1 MGADLQLTGLAS
13 GFDWAPV
20 VDQLIELERIPQQR
34 LEREKQGNEEKMSDL
49 TVLKSQLDTLNS
61 AGKALQNDDLFQA
74 RKITFDSDS
83 LNGLSASAEA
93 GALTGEF
100 TVSVFSKG
108 TQTEMS
114 SKNRVPDGLGA
125 GLTTST
131 ALKDLPLQTAITK
144 GTYTISGKT
153 LSIDNLDLT
162 LAQVMVSINAVVNGV
177 AGVNPESD
185 GSGITF
191 ELDAS
196 GNRIIVDGGEM
207 SSSSALSNVPILG
220 SPTDTSNFLLSLKL
234 LNRQT
239 STRHADLESGS
250 GVSLW
255 SSLTGNNSF
264 LRQNDTDESLL
275 ASDSRI
281 YVSDGSNLY
290 RRIEKETQYDNTT
303 AYSVNSKVYRNGFVY
318 NMKGKGGDG
327 LTAFP
332 SANWSDS
339 VPSVTQ
345 DDALE
350 EGGAFYKLL
359 TSYASLTPSPLDFD
373 GSNFDPDLTTT
384 NAGAIAKGGVDE
396 GGGNYNFFRAIVNRP
411 VGNTVN
417 WDSLAAD
424 YGAAGIASTA
434 TANALWNNLI
444 PLKIRIGGRF
454 YNTTGTYTAVE
465 HLGKDSD
472 DTIYGPDAAFNG
484 QKYVV
489 GNDSDS
495 TANAKYYKPTHL
507 QWDKVNKI
515 GGSGALISHGGAS
528 ADYNNWATDDYVQIT
543 HPVSS
548 NVKFYKASSQWD
560 PTNAANPVADEL
572 FTLDTSAAVNS
583 TDGLGKLWV
592 DGAYIQDTQAA
603 SGNAEFYKAIGTGA
617 WNNVG
622 SHGGA
627 SDVQS
632 WLKDTVVFNSGDS
645 KFYQAK
651 GNFSV
656 INDHGGAADTTLY
669 ETYNS
674 SNVNNATKLAA
685 MVVDNGSDTFYKAK
699 GNWDETDEHN
709 GGDPVNDF
717 ETTGNLFN
725 NIYALRTDD
734 NKTYEVLVDLTANA
748 NHDNKTNYSQYDVVK
763 QTGTDNYFRA
773 LKNLADYTTS
783 TGTVTVTEANNGS
796 SKFVLDTSGINGK
809 IYKGQAALGN
819 IDAFDSTPLA
829 LYSPN
834 DIVKDA
840 SLSPTAFYKASADWT
855 AVGTAV
861 VDHTSGNAPT
871 QDASGRIVRNSND
884 SAFYKSKGDFTSLSS
899 YVNDSAITAGSS
911 FADTVKSGS
920 SYYTPTY
927 DIETSFTNTNDYNT
941 TKVVKEGGDFFRF
954 KVNYYGSWGATP
966 GGGVGNNEMV
976 YIAADN
982 QIYRNSSGG
991 INTADPTGGGI
1002 TGWTAVGANLNAAEG
1017 SLGGSAILLEKNST
1031 TDPATAT
1038 NWWNDVS
1045 GAVNLGNT
1053 SHASLSTYWEDASA
1067 DVALGTS
1074 YWSITTDPQD
1084 VTNSTY
1090 WVEDTDATDPTANVG
1105 TNEFWEDVTS
1115 LANLSNVTGADT
1127 PGIGNRIWKEVDSTT
1142 LTANAQWWEE
1152 IDDEDLANPD
1162 GSNTEFWT
1170 DVTTDL
1176 TGDTI
1181 FNFNN
1186 VGSAGTMAN
1195 NYWSNATTELTDV
1208 RDGGFTNWW
1217 TDVDTDLTD
1226 LTSTSTETSAFWTD
1240 VTAELTDDSDPKFSS
1255 HWTEFA
1261 HANSA
1266 SDFDASFWQQ
1276 IKPGMERYNS
1286 DGSSGLVGGSI
1297 DYSIWGKLGNVR
1309 GYEGTDGRFGT
1320 HDTGEGFDASGL
1332 SDFGGWAGSATLG
1345 MVVKGS
1351 DNNYY
1356 ECKVANTSLDPALG
1370 NENDWH
1376 FLGSS
1381 LANAKKHY
1389 YTDTDYWE
1397 QVTIGD
1403 FSDTNY
1409 WEEVT
1414 ETIIQSS
1421 QDLGTIDVTQV
1432 LGSANFKS
1440 SLTGLNGANQGVFF
1454 IGEGEGAVRIDYD
1467 ADTDT
1472 VFNIIDRVNSST
1484 ANVHMYYDPV
1494 SDRFVV
1500 RNDEA
1505 GSVGLTLHESS
1516 SWDSLSSS
1524 ANEGRGNLLELM
1536 GLSAPADTSTYA
1548 DYDTGGAVANGDFL
1562 FRTVGGETTYWQAL
1576 QASPSEVPSI
1586 TSSQWRQVIPGV
1598 GRAISDE
1605 LGKNSQVK
1613 VNGGDL
1619 VYSNKT
1625 SFTEDEHGYDGISFD
1640 IANVSIGA
1648 TGTFTVAKDSSRAK
1662 SAIDSFV
1669 TEFNDAQD
1677 YIKSLVSVTNDGEN
1691 VTSGKFSSNIEISR
1705 LGSQLRKT
1713 VFGESIPHSESAT
1726 TTDGANVIVSDDT
1739 KLTNLATD
1747 LKLGANDS
1755 GYTVKILEDS
1765 TNGNNVSYRA
1775 WDGTAWQA
1783 SDAVYSSFRLSNIG
1797 LDFGIGSDRLQVKN
1811 SALLLQALEDEPDKV
1826 QALFDQASTTTYDAN
1841 TQKTRAY
1848 EGVSQAVD
1856 DFITS
1861 FLSGDSGTGYKGAY
1875 NTHIE
1880 SIRSQN
1886 KRLDERIEDF
1896 ESYIEQREKTL
1907 SEGFMRMEEMQSK
1920 LNTQLQTLQNSFK
1933 QS

>member
-1 MGADLQLTGLAS
+1 MGTDLQLTGLAS

-34 LEREKQGNEEKMSDL
+34 LEREKLGNEEKMSDL

-61 AGKALQNDDLFQA
+61 ASKALQNEDLFQA
-74 RKITFDSDS
+74 RKITYDSDS

-125 GLTTST
+125 GLSTST

-196 GNRIIVDGGEM
+196 SNRIIVDGGEM

-255 SSLTGNNSF
+255 SSLTGTNSF

-281 YVSDGSNLY
+281 YVSDGTNLY

-303 AYSVNSKVYRNGFVY
+303 AYSVDSKVYRNGFVY

-339 VPSVTQ
+339 VPSITQ

-373 GSNFDPDLTTT
+373 GSNFDPDSTTT

-454 YNTTGTYTAVE
+454 YDTTATYTAVE
-465 HLGKDSD
+465 HGGKDTD
-472 DTIYGPDAAFNG
+472 DGIYGTAAAYTG

-489 GNDSDS
+489 GNDSDT
-495 TANAKYYKPTHL
+495 TANANYYKPTTS

-515 GGSGALISHGGAS
+515 SGTGTLISHGGAS

-548 NVKFYKASSQWD
+548 DVKFYKASSQWD
-560 PTNAANPVADEL
+560 PTNAANPAADEL
-572 FTLDTSAAVNS
+572 FTLDTSAAANS
-583 TDGLGKLWV
+583 TDGLGKLWL

-645 KFYQAK
+645 KYYQAK

-656 INDHGGAADTTLY
+656 IVDHGGAADTTLY

-674 SNVNNATKLAA
+674 SNVSNATKLPK
-685 MVVDNGSDTFYKAK
+685 MVVDDGSDTFYKAK

-709 GGDPVNDF
+709 GGDPVDDF
-717 ETTGNLFN
+717 ETTGNLLN
-725 NIYALRTDD
+725 KIYALRTDD
-734 NKTYEVLVDLTANA
+734 KKTYEVQVDLTANA
-748 NHDNKTNYSQYDVVK
+748 NHDNKTNYSQYEVVK
-763 QTGTDNYFRA
+763 QTGTNNYYRA
-773 LKNLADYTTS
+773 LTNLADYTTS
-783 TGTVTVTEANNGS
+783 TSAVTVTEANNGS

-809 IYKGQAALGN
+809 VYEGQAALGN
-819 IDAFDSTPLA
+819 IDAFDSTPSA

-861 VDHTSGNAPT
+861 VDHISGNAPT
-871 QDASGRIVRNSND
+871 QNASGRIVRNSDD
-884 SAFYKSKGDFTSLSS
+884 SAFYKSKGDFTSINNWTEQIYSVGATFANTFRDGSGSDYYQPSCEIKTTFTDSNAYTATDVIKDGGS
-899 YVNDSAITAGSS
+899 YYQFQVAYEGIFSVSAAANAIVKGSDGNFYQDTSGVTNSTDPASGGSS
-911 FADTVKSGS
+911 GWSAGFASIDAMQAGLGNTVIK
-920 SYYTPTY
+920 
-927 DIETSFTNTNDYNT
+927 EFTS
-941 TKVVKEGGDFFRF
+941 
-954 KVNYYGSWGATP
+954 
-966 GGGVGNNEMV
+966 
-976 YIAADN
+976 
-982 QIYRNSSGG
+982 
-991 INTADPTGGGI
+991 
-1002 TGWTAVGANLNAAEG
+1002 
-1017 SLGGSAILLEKNST
+1017 
-1031 TDPATAT
+1031 TDPATSLQVRSAM
-1038 NWWNDVS
+1038 WNKVTD
-1045 GAVNLGNT
+1045 AVTLDDS
-1053 SHASLSTYWEDASA
+1053 SHSSFATYWEDASA

-1084 VTNSTY
+1084 VTNSAY

-1105 TNEFWEDVTS
+1105 SNLFWEDVTS
-1115 LANLSNVTGADT
+1115 LANLSNVMGANT
-1127 PGIGNRIWKEVDSTT
+1127 ALIGNRIWKEVDSTT
-1142 LTANAQWWEE
+1142 LTANVQWWEE

-1181 FNFNN
+1181 FNFSN

-1195 NYWSNATTELTDV
+1195 NYWSNASAELTDV
-1208 RDGGFTNWW
+1208 RDGDFGNWW

-1226 LTSTSTETSAFWTD
+1226 LASTSTETSAFWTD
-1240 VTAELTDDSDPKFSS
+1240 VTAELTDDSDPNFSN

-1266 SDFDASFWQQ
+1266 SDFDAAYWQQ

-1286 DGSSGLVGGSI
+1286 DGSSGLVSGSI

-1309 GYEGTDGRFGT
+1309 GYEGADGTFGT
-1320 HDTGEGFDASGL
+1320 HDTGEGFDGTGL
-1332 SDFGGWAGSATLG
+1332 LDFGGWAGSATLG

-1356 ECKVANTSLDPALG
+1356 ECAVATTSNDPASG
-1370 NENDWH
+1370 NESDWH
-1376 FLGSS
+1376 SLGSS

-1389 YTDTDYWE
+1389 YTDTDYWG
-1397 QVTIGD
+1397 QVTIGN
-1403 FSDTNY
+1403 FADTDY

-1421 QDLGTIDVTQV
+1421 QDLGTIDVTEV
-1432 LGSANFKS
+1432 LGSANFKN

-1516 SWDSLSSS
+1516 SWDSLSAS

-1576 QASPSEVPSI
+1576 QASPSEVPAI

-1625 SFTEDEHGYDGISFD
+1625 AFTEDEHGYEGISFD

-1662 SAIDSFV
+1662 SAIDGFV

-1739 KLTNLATD
+1739 KLTQLATD

-1826 QALFDQASTTTYDAN
+1826 QALFDQASTTTFDAN

-1886 KRLDERIEDF
+1886 KRLDERIEDY